1 MGIGPVEY
9 GVIAFPGN
17 KFKGEIAPAL
27 EELVKSGT
35 IRILD
40 LAFVLKDKD
49 GNVTGFEL
57 EDAGS
62 EVMKAFEALT
72 HARDGLINDNDL
84 KDIGA
89 ALDPNSSAAVL
100 VWEDVWATKFADAV
114 RKRRRGRRGHAARPV
129 RAGPGSH
136 RLQQGTRR
144 RESLTGSLTDKQ
156 RSSTTM
162 MRRRRGPGLVRMAA
176 GTAVIAGTAGRSG
189 TIRSRSTR
197 IRPRSSRPSNR
208 PSMTRAMRQRQ
219 RSRRTPLRRLQRLR
233 GRT

>member
-27 EELVKSGT
+27 QDLVKSGT
-35 IRILD
+35 IRVLD

-62 EVMKAFEALT
+62 EVMKAFEALS

-84 KDIGA
+84 KEIGA

-100 VWEDVWATKFADAV
+100 VWEDVWATKFVEAVRGAGGVVVEIQRVPYELVQAAIDFNKAPVGADA
-114 RKRRRGRRGHAARPV
+114 
-129 RAGPGSH
+129 
-136 RLQQGTRR
+136 
-144 RESLTGSLTDKQ
+144 
-156 RSSTTM
+156 
-162 MRRRRGPGLVRMAA
+162 
-176 GTAVIAGTAGRSG
+176 
-189 TIRSRSTR
+189 
-197 IRPRSSRPSNR
+197 
-208 PSMTRAMRQRQ
+208 
-219 RSRRTPLRRLQRLR
+219 
-233 GRT
+233 

>member
-72 HARDGLINDNDL
+72 HDRDGLINDNDL

-100 VWEDVWATKFADAV
+100 VWEDVWATKFVEAV
-114 RKRRRGRRGHAARPV
+114 RNAGGVVVDMQRVPYELVQAAIEFNKAPV
-129 RAGPGSH
+129 AAE
-136 RLQQGTRR
+136 RL
-144 RESLTGSLTDKQ
+144 
-156 RSSTTM
+156 
-162 MRRRRGPGLVRMAA
+162 
-176 GTAVIAGTAGRSG
+176 
-189 TIRSRSTR
+189 IRT
-197 IRPRSSRPSNR
+197 
-208 PSMTRAMRQRQ
+208 
-219 RSRRTPLRRLQRLR
+219 
-233 GRT
+233 

>member
-100 VWEDVWATKFADAV
+100 VWEDIWAAKFADAV
-114 RKRRRGRRGHAARPV
+114 AN
-129 RAGPGSH
+129 AGGVVVDMQRVPRDVVQSAIDFNKEPAGS
-136 RLQQGTRR
+136 
-144 RESLTGSLTDKQ
+144 K
-156 RSSTTM
+156 
-162 MRRRRGPGLVRMAA
+162 A
-176 GTAVIAGTAGRSG
+176 
-189 TIRSRSTR
+189 
-197 IRPRSSRPSNR
+197 
-208 PSMTRAMRQRQ
+208 
-219 RSRRTPLRRLQRLR
+219 
-233 GRT
+233 